1 MKKSLGILLLLVS
14 AGIVLGGGGT
24 YLVHLATSTN
34 DNDSSNEPR
43 AAMNSQQTEEVS
55 TTSAD
60 ADKTQ
65 DAISASNSQSVARIN
80 HPSLEKNSFQRKS
93 AIYSYVAGLSEQQVA
108 TELQRSVDNELE
120 LSRYVLVE
128 LQTALIER
136 LATLNPTSAMTFVA
150 EQRDLGGNFVTLN
163 SWGVQLSDTLGTTTR
178 SMPFVESVFKEW
190 ALSDRDSAIQNA
202 KSLKS
207 DVKNIA
213 LAGILASLTDE
224 PLSTYRTIAKELG
237 NEEQGLDFYVRSFIS
252 KRVDDAKAVWNELV
266 TILEPNDTNHLV
278 ALGTVTQQWFQED
291 GISVLD
297 QVRASALNEE
307 AKSSLQSGLLRSA
320 AMENPHQAFQYAL
333 KMPSQGLYHG
343 MYSQPLS
350 TVVSVWAESDP
361 QAAYQAAT
369 SIEQSGRRD
378 SLQRQV
384 VSVWATNEP
393 YYFLE
398 NMESFPPQ
406 MRDVGSSSALQ
417 AIAVTSPQEAAELAM
432 EQIEGGFGGLSYVPT
447 FILRHWIDQDTEAA
461 IQWVLNGPVSEE
473 NRYSWVSALATN
485 LVNTD
490 PRRAFDIALQ
500 QPISERVGG
509 MYMPAL
515 EAQIL
520 GQIVYQ
526 DFDLAVELLPKV
538 REGSSRSQ
546 AYTSVG
552 SQYINLGQSSKAVDL
567 GLKLTANEQTQYF
580 QSIAYTWASIDAS
593 GLVETFKN
601 LPTAEIRSNLAQTLT
616 SQWMKDNFT
625 EGQLEV
631 LQQYLRDS
639 D

>member
-1 MKKSLGILLLLVS
+1 M
-14 AGIVLGGGGT
+14 
-24 YLVHLATSTN
+24 VHLATSSN
-34 DNDSSNEPR
+34 DNNTLTVPG
-43 AAMNSQQTEEVS
+43 AVLGSQITEEVS
-55 TTSAD
+55 TPSAEADRSRDPISTSN
-60 ADKTQ
+60 
-65 DAISASNSQSVARIN
+65 IQSVSRIDD
-80 HPSLEKNSFQRKS
+80 PSLEKDSFQRKL

-108 TELQRSVDNELE
+108 KELQRSLDHELE
-120 LSRYVLVE
+120 LSRSVLVE
-128 LQTALIER
+128 FQTALIER
-136 LATLNPTSAMTFVA
+136 LATLNPSSAMDFVT
-150 EQRDLGGNFVTLN
+150 EQKDLGRDFVTLN
-163 SWGVQLSDTLGTTTR
+163 SWGVRLSDSLGITT
-178 SMPFVESVFKEW
+178 SSKPFVQSVFKEW
-190 ALSDRDSAIQNA
+190 ALSDRKSAMQNA
-202 KSLKS
+202 KSFKA
-207 DVKNIA
+207 DIKNEA

-224 PLSTYRTIAKELG
+224 PLTTYRTIAKEFG
-237 NEEQGLDFYVRSFIS
+237 DEEQGLDFYVRSFSS
-252 KRVDDAKAVWNELV
+252 KRVDDAKAIWEEIATFV
-266 TILEPNDTNHLV
+266 EPYNPNHLEAMGNV
-278 ALGTVTQQWFQED
+278 LKQWFQQD
-291 GISVLD
+291 GMSALD
-297 QVRASALNEE
+297 QVRASALHEVVKGSVVN
-307 AKSSLQSGLLRSA
+307 SLLWMA
-320 AMENPHQAFQYAL
+320 AEENPHQAFQYAL
-333 KMPSQGLYHG
+333 NMPSQG

-350 TVVSVWAESDP
+350 SVVSVWAESDP

-393 YYFLE
+393 YYFIE
-398 NMESFPPQ
+398 NLESFPPQ

-417 AIAVTSPQEAAELAM
+417 SIAVTSPQEAAEIAL
-432 EQIEGGFGGLSYVPT
+432 EQIEGGFGALSFVPT
-447 FILRHWIDQDTEAA
+447 SILRHWIDQDTEAA
-461 IQWVLNGPVSEE
+461 IQWVLNGPVSED

-593 GLVETFKN
+593 GLVESFKN

-625 EGQLEV
+625 EAQLEV
-631 LQQYLRDS
+631 LKSYVSDS

>member
-1 MKKSLGILLLLVS
+1 MKKSLGTLLLLVS
-14 AGIVLGGGGT
+14 AGVVLGGGGT
-24 YLVHLATSTN
+24 YLVHLATATS
-34 DNDSSNEPR
+34 DNDPSTVPRTTLSSQKNDED
-43 AAMNSQQTEEVS
+43 S
-55 TTSAD
+55 TTSTE
-60 ADKTQ
+60 ADKTP
-65 DAISASNSQSVARIN
+65 DPISTSNNQSVSRIN
-80 HPSLEKNSFQRKS
+80 DPSLEKDSFQRKFT
-93 AIYSYVAGLSEQQVA
+93 IYSYVAGLSEQQVA
-108 TELQRSVDNELE
+108 KELQRSMDHELE
-120 LSRYVLVE
+120 LSRSVFVE
-128 LQTALIER
+128 FQTALIER
-136 LATLNPTSAMTFVA
+136 LATLNPISAMTFVT
-150 EQRDLGGNFVTLN
+150 EQRDLGRDFVTLN
-163 SWGVQLSDTLGTTTR
+163 SWGARLSDSLGITT
-178 SMPFVESVFKEW
+178 SSKPFVQRVFKEW
-190 ALSDRDSAIQNA
+190 ALSDRESAIQNA
-202 KSLKS
+202 KSLKA
-207 DVKNIA
+207 DVKNNA

-224 PLSTYRTIAKELG
+224 PLTTYRTIAEELG
-237 NEEQGLDFYVRSFIS
+237 DEELGLDFYVRSFS
-252 KRVDDAKAVWNELV
+252 LRRVDDPKVIWDEIATL
-266 TILEPNDTNHLV
+266 IEPYNHNHLEAMANV
-278 ALGTVTQQWFQED
+278 MKQWFQQD
-291 GISVLD
+291 GMSVLD
-297 QVRASALNEE
+297 QVRASALH
-307 AKSSLQSGLLRSA
+307 ADVKDSAVSSLLWMA
-320 AMENPHQAFQYAL
+320 AEENPHQTFQYAL
-333 KMPSQGLYHG
+333 NMPSQG

-350 TVVSVWAESDP
+350 SVVSVWAKSDP

-384 VSVWATNEP
+384 VSVWAANEP

-398 NMESFPPQ
+398 NLDSFPPQ
-406 MRDVGSSSALQ
+406 MRDLGSSSALQ
-417 AIAVTSPQEAAELAM
+417 AIAVTSPQEAAEIAL
-432 EQIEGGFGGLSYVPT
+432 EQIEGGIGALSYVPT
-447 FILRHWIDQDTEAA
+447 SILRHWIDQDTEAA

-490 PRRAFDIALQ
+490 PRRAFDIALK
-500 QPISERVGG
+500 QPIPERVGG

-552 SQYINLGQSSKAVDL
+552 SNYINLGQSSKAVDL

-593 GLVETFKN
+593 GLVESFKN

-625 EGQLEV
+625 EAQLEV
-631 LQQYLRDS
+631 LQSYVSDS

>member
-14 AGIVLGGGGT
+14 SGIVLGGGGT

-34 DNDSSNEPR
+34 DKDTSSEPQTILESQKSKEVATTQADSDETRDPL
-43 AAMNSQQTEEVS
+43 S
-55 TTSAD
+55 TSV
-60 ADKTQ
+60 
-65 DAISASNSQSVARIN
+65 NQSVASIN
-80 HPSLEKNSFQRKS
+80 DPSLEKDSFQRKL

-108 TELQRSVDNELE
+108 KELQRSKDHELE
-120 LSRYVLVE
+120 LSRSVLVE
-128 LQTALIER
+128 FQTALIER
-136 LATLNPTSAMTFVA
+136 LATLNPTSAMSFVT
-150 EQRDLGGNFVTLN
+150 EQRDLARDFVTLN
-163 SWGVQLSDTLGTTTR
+163 SWGVRLSKSLGITT
-178 SMPFVESVFKEW
+178 SSKPFVQSVFKEW
-190 ALSDRDSAIQNA
+190 ALSDRESAIQNA
-202 KSLKS
+202 KSFKA
-207 DVKNIA
+207 DIKNEA

-224 PLSTYRTIAKELG
+224 PLMTYRTIAKELG
-237 NEEQGLDFYVRSFIS
+237 DEEHGLDFYVRSFSS
-252 KRVDDAKAVWNELV
+252 KRVDDAKAIWEEIATL
-266 TILEPNDTNHLV
+266 IEPYNPNHLESMANV
-278 ALGTVTQQWFQED
+278 MKQWFQQD
-291 GISVLD
+291 GMSALD
-297 QVRASALNEE
+297 QVRASALHEDV
-307 AKSSLQSGLLRSA
+307 KRSVVSSLLWMA
-320 AMENPHQAFQYAL
+320 AEENPHQAFQYAL
-333 KMPSQGLYHG
+333 NMPSQG

-350 TVVSVWAESDP
+350 SVVSVWAESDP

-398 NMESFPPQ
+398 NLESFPPQ

-417 AIAVTSPQEAAELAM
+417 AIAVTSPQEAAEIAL
-432 EQIEGGFGGLSYVPT
+432 EQIEGGVGGLSYVPT
-447 FILRHWIDQDTEAA
+447 YILRHWVDQDTEAA
-461 IQWVLNGPVSEE
+461 IQWVLNGPVSAD

-500 QPISERVGG
+500 QPISERLGG

-538 REGSSRSQ
+538 REGSSRAQ

-580 QSIAYTWASIDAS
+580 QSIAHTWASVDAG
-593 GLVETFKN
+593 GLVESFKN
-601 LPTAEIRSNLAQTLT
+601 LPTAEIRTNLARTLT

-631 LQQYLRDS
+631 LKQYLRDS